1 MPNPPT
7 PNDFLNNLSGEP
19 EVFVD
24 DSSNTSEEVA
34 PPASEDQSVPPS
46 EESDV
51 TKFFVI
57 RKLIELFL
65 EIEKGEK
72 RNGRKEI
79 LSLCKLMIWFIVLFE
94 AGVILAQG
102 LGYLK
107 LNDIVFLGTIGTIT
121 SGIVFLLKVVTK
133 SLYNDESDKVLK
145 TVETIINK
153 L

>member
-1 MPNPPT
+1 MPNSPS

-19 EVFVD
+19 DSFVD
-24 DSSNTSEEVA
+24 DSSNTPEESITNASEE
-34 PPASEDQSVPPS
+34 QSSSPS

-72 RNGRKEI
+72 KDGRKEI
-79 LSLCKLMIWFIVLFE
+79 LFLCKLMIWFIVIFE
-94 AGVILAQG
+94 AGIILAQG

-107 LNDIVFLGTIGTIT
+107 LNNIVFLGTIGTIT
-121 SGIVFLLKVVTK
+121 SGIIFVLKIVTK

-145 TVETIINK
+145 TVETIISK